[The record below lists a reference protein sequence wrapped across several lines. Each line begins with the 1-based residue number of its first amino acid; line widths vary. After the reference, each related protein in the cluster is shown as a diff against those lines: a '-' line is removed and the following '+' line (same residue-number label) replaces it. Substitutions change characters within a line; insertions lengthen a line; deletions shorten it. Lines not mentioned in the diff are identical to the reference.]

1 MAKIFISYRREDSQ
15 YPADMLFKALQPH
28 VDDPDAD
35 IFIDVDSIPLGENF
49 VKYLD
54 QKVGECEILLALIG
68 RGWLKSRN
76 DMGELRLDNPED
88 FVRVEIASALK
99 RGIPVVPILLDGA
112 PIPLAADLPDDLKEL
127 AMRNGEEIR
136 LNAERVLPLESAR
149 LNKAMGA
156 LRVRLAVGANAGDI
170 ATVVQH
176 LAKLPDSERG
186 DILVEMPLEDGRTV
200 TLKLPST
207 YTISLKAQRALKE
220 VPGVERVEA
229 LMAA

>member
-136 LNAERVLPLESAR
+136 RASFESDTQRLIRKLGLAR
-149 LNKAMGA
+149 EDRA
-156 LRVRLAVGANAGDI
+156 
-170 ATVVQH
+170 
-176 LAKLPDSERG
+176 SE
-186 DILVEMPLEDGRTV
+186 T
-200 TLKLPST
+200 
-207 YTISLKAQRALKE
+207 
-220 VPGVERVEA
+220 
-229 LMAA
+229 